1 MRKGSIG
8 VEYGLELGFE
18 QGLPWPCDRG
28 SGQCHERSSYGMLS
42 LCTILYISVQKP
54 NIVAGALIEAG
65 ARGPIL

>member
-1 MRKGSIG
+1 
-8 VEYGLELGFE
+8 
-18 QGLPWPCDRG
+18 
-28 SGQCHERSSYGMLS
+28 MLS